1 MIKLLRAVIGVLL
14 LAPAALSGWAASLP
28 GWVDSTATHNWQ
40 PRLGGVYW
48 LDSRTV
54 VKQAAP
60 YLAQSSRPVLVDIK
74 SDATGF
80 GYRFDLNSWD
90 SQSAIHS
97 YYSWDGTDGG
107 TPASPEDALNIFGAT
122 GNAQFILNIPIPLH
136 LTNSPSGNWGYDR
149 FGYTWHTAQFY

>member
-1 MIKLLRAVIGVLL
+1 MMKLVRAVIGVLL
-14 LAPAALSGWAASLP
+14 LAPAAQSGWAAVTLP
-28 GWVDSTATHNWQ
+28 SWVGSTPTHNWQ

-54 VKQAAP
+54 VKQAAA

-90 SQSAIHS
+90 SQSAIHT
-97 YYSWDGTDGG
+97 YYSWDGTDAG
-107 TPASPEDALNIFGAT
+107 TAASPEDAIQIFGAT
-122 GNAQFILNIPIPLH
+122 GNAQFII
-136 LTNSPSGNWGYDR
+136 
-149 FGYTWHTAQFY
+149 